1 MDDVISTGGTL
12 RAIIHAFQEMGVEIA
27 DIVVVVEKGEGREL
41 LERELGIR
49 IKTLVKV
56 DVRDGRTTVLD

>member
-1 MDDVISTGGTL
+1 
-12 RAIIHAFQEMGVEIA
+12 
-27 DIVVVVEKGEGREL
+27 VVVEKGEGREL

-56 DVRDGRTTVLD
+56 DVREGRTTVLD